1 MEDLHSVRIPRG
13 VEYLY
18 AKFWDL
24 VGAEKISYQ
33 ELVAYQEATGSPLD
47 PWEIEAIKG
56 MDAEYQAFVGEK
68 TKEATN
74 A

>member
-1 MEDLHSVRIPRG
+1 MEDLHSVRVPRG

-24 VGAEKISYQ
+24 VGAEKITYS
-33 ELVAYQEATGSPLD
+33 ELVAYQSATGSTLD

-56 MDAEYQAFVGEK
+56 MDAEYQTFVGEK
-68 TKEATN
+68 TKEATS